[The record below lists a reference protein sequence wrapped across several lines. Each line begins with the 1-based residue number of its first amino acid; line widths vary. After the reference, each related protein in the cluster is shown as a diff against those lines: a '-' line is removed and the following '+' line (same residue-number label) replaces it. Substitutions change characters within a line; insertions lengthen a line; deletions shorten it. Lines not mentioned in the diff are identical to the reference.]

1 MASPNS
7 IPAIY
12 ELLVLI
18 IFMCVLIV
26 ATLCCDLRDSS
37 DITLHPEQYPR
48 NLLPSCPTSDP
59 VQTHQP
65 QIRVYFMKTNSV
77 NEDNEPPPYS
87 SLFSADSPTSEP
99 TPRIE

>member
-1 MASPNS
+1 MRDELIALGD
-7 IPAIY
+7 IPAPQARQD
-12 ELLVLI
+12 EVVREANALFDPHRV
-18 IFMCVLIV
+18 F
-26 ATLCCDLRDSS
+26 DLED
-37 DITLHPEQYPR
+37 DLGAFLMPP
-48 NLLPSCPTSDP
+48 CPTSDP

-77 NEDNEPPPYS
+77 NGDNEPPPYS